1 MIFNH
6 GIDIH
11 AALSRNWNAA
21 VPGANPA
28 QSRSE
33 KTAIAVVPASAHQR
47 SKRSLRIRAATAAT
61 APVPAVTG
69 QVVPITLT
77 ARNSTFSAT
86 TLTAPAGATVVMTFV
101 NDDTNMPHN
110 FALYTNATALTT
122 IFAGDLVTGPG
133 TITYTFTAPPAPG
146 TYFFRC
152 DVHPELMTGTFVVT

>member
-1 MIFNH
+1 MFRVPRVFRLL
-6 GIDIH
+6 GDGGPR
-11 AALSRNWNAA
+11 SRR
-21 VPGANPA
+21 PH
-28 QSRSE
+28 R
-33 KTAIAVVPASAHQR
+33 
-47 SKRSLRIRAATAAT
+47 ATAS
-61 APVPAVTG
+61 PLP
-69 QVVPITLT
+69 
-77 ARNSTFSAT
+77 
-86 TLTAPAGATVVMTFV
+86 APAGATVVMTFV